1 MLQRG
6 LPVVSL
12 MQGPRGRK
20 QWHPAAAAAATA
32 DLPDMSL
39 SGVKGEVQERGI
51 LMWPGLRLCVQNAVD
66 DRHVVTP
73 RSELRKAV
81 GLCSNTLNRLTD
93 FFAKTTV
100 GEAVSAGVDLSTH
113 LPTLRDLWIP
123 TVQEST
129 DTLDSLQSEDRR
141 HHMPRTPGGPGR
153 ASRSNHFNS
162 PSVTP
167 TGHREYYIA
176 H

>member
-1 MLQRG
+1 MTLKS
-6 LPVVSL
+6 PV
-12 MQGPRGRK
+12 
-20 QWHPAAAAAATA
+20 
-32 DLPDMSL
+32 
-39 SGVKGEVQERGI
+39 
-51 LMWPGLRLCVQNAVD
+51 CVQNAVD
-66 DRHVVTP
+66 YRHVVTP

-81 GLCSNTLNRLTD
+81 GLCSNTLNVALGEPIQRLTD